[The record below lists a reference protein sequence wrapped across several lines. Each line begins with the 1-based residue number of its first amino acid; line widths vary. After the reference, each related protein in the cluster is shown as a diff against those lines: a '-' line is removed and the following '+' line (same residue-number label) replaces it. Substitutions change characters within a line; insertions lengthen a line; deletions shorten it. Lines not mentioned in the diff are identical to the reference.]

1 MSNVNKFKQS
11 HHRPFYKKPLNQD
24 FGYKGITMA
33 AAATLAGAYEPH
45 VDIPE
50 YERLLLT
57 ALQKPQGI
65 FEFGPIPETIL
76 LNSYRAFW
84 LHAKENTSSYPHT
97 LLFSTMKAGAQSN
110 LIA

>member
-1 MSNVNKFKQS
+1 MAPETSISGIANNERNRQNGE
-11 HHRPFYKKPLNQD
+11 H
-24 FGYKGITMA
+24 FGDYITMA
-33 AAATLAGAYEPH
+33 AAATLAEAYEPH

-50 YERLLLT
+50 FERLLLT